1 MELAKKNFSQLKTF
15 QLTIQ
20 TTILTKEKN
29 SLLIKGKSILGSS
42 ESGKF
47 MDVNGVSL
55 YYEIYGEGE
64 PLLMIHGNGN
74 SMSGFIGNIE
84 DLSN

>member
-1 MELAKKNFSQLKTF
+1 
-15 QLTIQ
+15 
-20 TTILTKEKN
+20 
-29 SLLIKGKSILGSS
+29 
-42 ESGKF
+42 

-84 DLSN
+84 ELSKHYKVIIVDCRGRGASTYNKGLELTFDLQIEDLKQFNINCS